1 MNKGVKWLVHGMF
14 LAEFQVTLYNYF
26 AFQVALEISAPVSQ
40 QSASIVFPTPAAG
53 LIGLW

>member
-1 MNKGVKWLVHGMF
+1 MF

-53 LIGLW
+53 LIGL